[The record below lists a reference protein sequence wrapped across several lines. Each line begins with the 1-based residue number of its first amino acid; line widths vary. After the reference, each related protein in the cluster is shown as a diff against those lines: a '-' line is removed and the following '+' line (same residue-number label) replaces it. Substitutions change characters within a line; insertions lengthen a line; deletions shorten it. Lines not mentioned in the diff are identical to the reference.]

1 MEYNM
6 ACFRKRE
13 RADGS
18 FSYTAYLRYKRKGK
32 IVYTESETFPKK
44 KLAEVWAAKRE
55 AQLSELD
62 ALERAISGLE
72 SSSMTVGELIDRYF
86 AEVFPLKPW
95 GRSKTDTLKQIKN
108 SEFGQL
114 AASTVKA
121 SDIITHC
128 RKWNERSSSSTTMQH
143 YIYIKGVFG
152 VATELLRCEVDYS
165 QIDIAQRTMSKL
177 GIISKAGSRDLRPT
191 VEQMTKVVSLAHS
204 RRLKWAESNKSR
216 KDIIP
221 MDKIIVFAMFSSRR
235 QGEFS
240 RMLRSNTDYERKRVL
255 IPDMKHPTK
264 KIGNDVWGL
273 IPDEAWDVMLSMP
286 VNENMPDNWFPYF
299 YKTLGDRFRQLWKEC
314 GNYNPDGDNVRF
326 HDLRHECPSW
336 LFERDGLNGERWDV
350 ARVAGVTG
358 HQSWES
364 LKRYTQIES
373 IEPNNKWVDWGWA
386 DNVRF

>member
-1 MEYNM
+1 M
-6 ACFRKRE
+6 ASFRKRE
-13 RADGS
+13 KADGS

-32 IVYTESETFPKK
+32 MVYTESETFPKK

-55 AQLSELD
+55 AQLSELG
-62 ALERAISGLE
+62 ALERAISGME
-72 SSSMTVGELIDRYF
+72 SNSMTVGELIDRYF

-95 GRSKTDTLKQIKN
+95 GRSKTDTLKLIKS

-114 AASTVKA
+114 AASTVRA

-204 RRLKWAESNKSR
+204 RRLKWAASNKSR

-264 KIGNDVWGL
+264 KIGNDVWVL

-286 VNENMPDNWFPYF
+286 VNEDKPDHWFPYF
-299 YKTLGDRFRQLWKEC
+299 HKTLGERFRQLWKEC

-350 ARVAGVTG
+350 ARVAAVTG

-364 LKRYTQIES
+364 LKRYTQIEN
-373 IEPNNKWVDWGWA
+373 IEPNNKWVNWDW
-386 DNVRF
+386 VKKVMY

>member
-1 MEYNM
+1 M
-6 ACFRKRE
+6 ASFRKRE
-13 RADGS
+13 RANGT

-32 IVYTESETFPKK
+32 MIYTESQTFPRK

-55 AQLSELD
+55 TQLSEPGALD
-62 ALERAISGLE
+62 KAIAGLE
-72 SSSMTVGELIDRYF
+72 CNSMTVSELIDRYF

-95 GRSKTDTLKQIKN
+95 GRSKTDTLKQIQN
-108 SEFGQL
+108 AEFGQL

-121 SDIITHC
+121 ADIITHC

-152 VATELLRCEVDYS
+152 VATELLRCEVDYA
-165 QIDIAQRTMSKL
+165 QIDVAQRTMSKL

-204 RRLKWAESNKSR
+204 RRMKWANTKHSR

-221 MDKIIVFAMFSSRR
+221 MDKIIVFAMLSSRR

-264 KIGNDVWGL
+264 KVGNDVWVL
-273 IPDEAWDVMLSMP
+273 IPDEAWDIMLSMP
-286 VNENMPDNWFPYF
+286 VNDDKPDNWFPYF
-299 YKTLGDRFRQLWKEC
+299 HRTLGDRFRQLWKEC
-314 GNYNPDGDNVRF
+314 GNYIPDGDNVRF

-350 ARVAGVTG
+350 ARVAAVTG

-364 LKRYTQIES
+364 LKRYTQIENL
-373 IEPNNKWVDWGWA
+373 EPNDKWESWVWA
-386 DNVRF
+386 EKVCE